1 MQSRLTC
8 RSGMAAAPKALSAYF
23 RPGPRLLTRSFR
35 SQAYTQV
42 DVPEFQS
49 SVTLM
54 SCLPIMSVM
63 PLLLASQAFAE
74 VVEPMAYNS
83 TEEYQRSDLGITI
96 LFSSFVLVLTVV
108 TAGVSTLPRIA
119 ISI

>member
-1 MQSRLTC
+1 
-8 RSGMAAAPKALSAYF
+8 
-23 RPGPRLLTRSFR
+23 
-35 SQAYTQV
+35 
-42 DVPEFQS
+42 
-49 SVTLM
+49 
-54 SCLPIMSVM
+54 MSVM

-108 TAGVSTLPRIA
+108 TAGVIYLSVKNYSDNKQEKEDKERAGKPTPLGSKKVLGNFDTPDREDKVL
-119 ISI
+119 SLRKEGRVKKEKGRGFGSMD